1 MPVDMEFI
9 QATHHITITEP
20 ATDPWEDESHLLE
33 YLLCHPDA
41 RRALLC
47 EAQDL
52 RLLPDESIIVDH
64 PLLWFPFTFFPSFTD
79 EYFVYFLHLRLRLN
93 TTNLRRLL

>member
-1 MPVDMEFI
+1 MELI
-9 QATHHITITEP
+9 QAAHYITITEP
-20 ATDPWEDESHLLE
+20 SAEPWEDESHLLN
-33 YLLCHPDA
+33 YLLHHPEV
-41 RRALLC
+41 RRELFQ

-52 RLLPDESIIVDH
+52 RLLPDESVIVDH

-79 EYFVYFLHLRLRLN
+79 EYFVYFLRLRLHLN